1 MKYHDYLTRRYLSR
15 RWAPWAATVAVALG
29 VFSLLTVL
37 AVMEGFK
44 VEMRERIRGT
54 LSHLV
59 IEADPFRGLVGEDP
73 LLRTI
78 ESIDGVKA
86 AAPHVTTLALYKVG
100 VMDHC
105 VLRGVEPAAEC
116 EVSDLARFVLSDDE
130 INEML
135 KDRFMLLPADREPMP
150 VEQVEQLFSLERRRD
165 VLRWRLQEDPG
176 SGFSVD
182 APPKPFIVGIEAL
195 RSGRLSMGDVVQI
208 SSYSPITL
216 EPCSD
221 NFIVVGA
228 FQSGVYEQDLR
239 WAYTHIRSL
248 QDTLELWDEE
258 AEDMRLSGISI
269 KLDDYSQADRI
280 KGEIRREVDRRM
292 FLNPDHPDKIP
303 LRSPSFETWEDKRAN
318 LIQAVE
324 IEKRII
330 SVLMLLIVAFAAG
343 MIFLILM
350 LLVIEK
356 ERDLGVLRALG
367 ATRSGV
373 VSLVLRQGMF
383 LCTAGA
389 AVGLLAGWAFLE
401 NINGFHDL
409 VYQMTGLRLFPPN
422 VYYLERIPMVLR
434 WQDVLL
440 VSLPTLIF
448 GFFGSILPA
457 IRAGRHDPIKALHH
471 E

>member
-15 RWAPWAATVAVALG
+15 RWAPWAATVAVTLG

-44 VEMRERIRGT
+44 IEMRERIRGT

-59 IEADPFRGLVGEDP
+59 VEADPFRGLVGEDQ
-73 LLRTI
+73 LLEAI
-78 ESIDGVKA
+78 SAVPGVKA
-86 AAPHVTTLALYKVG
+86 VAPHVTTLALYKVG

-105 VLRGVEPAAEC
+105 VLRGVDPAAEC
-116 EVSDLARFVLSDDE
+116 GVSELARFVLSDDE
-130 INEML
+130 INLML
-135 KDRFMLLPADREPMP
+135 QDRFMLLPADRDPMP
-150 VEQVEQLFSLERRRD
+150 IEQVEQVFSLERRRD

-176 SGFSVD
+176 SGFSVE
-182 APPKPFIVGIEAL
+182 APPQPIIVGIEAL
-195 RSGRLSMGDVVQI
+195 RSRKLNMGDVVQI

-216 EPCSD
+216 EPCSG
-221 NFIVVGA
+221 NFLVVGA

-248 QDTLELWDEE
+248 QDTLELWDDD

-269 KLDDYSQADRI
+269 KLDDYSEAETI
-280 KGEIRREVDRRM
+280 KGEIRRQVEERM
-292 FLNPDHPDKIP
+292 FLDADDPNRIP
-303 LRSPSFETWEDKRAN
+303 LRSPSYETWEDKRAN
-318 LIQAVE
+318 LIKAVE

-373 VSLVLRQGMF
+373 VSLVLRQGML
-383 LCTAGA
+383 LCTIGA
-389 AVGLLAGWAFLE
+389 ALGLLGGWIFLE
-401 NINGFHDL
+401 NINAFHDF
-409 VYQMTGLRLFPPN
+409 VFRMTGLRLFPPN
-422 VYYLERIPMVLR
+422 VYYLERIPAVLR
-434 WQDVLL
+434 WQDILL

>member
-1 MKYHDYLTRRYLSR
+1 MKYHDYLTRRYLKR
-15 RWAPWAATVAVALG
+15 RWAPWAATIAVTLG

-44 VEMRERIRGT
+44 IEMRERIRGT

-59 IEADPFRGLVGEDP
+59 VEADPFRGLVGEDQ
-73 LLRTI
+73 LIEAI
-78 ESIDGVKA
+78 ESIPGVQA

-100 VMDHC
+100 IMDHC
-105 VLRGVEPAAEC
+105 VLRGVEPASEC
-116 EVSDLARFVLSDDE
+116 EVTDLARFVLSDKE
-130 INEML
+130 INLML
-135 KDRFMLLPADREPMP
+135 QDRFMLLPADRDPMP
-150 VEQVEQLFSLERRRD
+150 TEEVEKLFSLERRREI
-165 VLRWRLQEDPG
+165 LRWRLQEDPG

-182 APPKPFIVGIEAL
+182 APPKAIIVGIEAL
-195 RSGRLSMGDVVQI
+195 RSNRLSIGDVVQI

-216 EPCSD
+216 EPCAGS
-221 NFIVVGA
+221 FLVVGA

-239 WAYTHIRSL
+239 WTYTHIRSL
-248 QDTLELWDEE
+248 QDTLELWDED

-269 KLDDYSQADRI
+269 RLDDYSQAEKIR
-280 KGEIRREVDRRM
+280 GEIRREVEKRM
-292 FLNPDHPDKIP
+292 FLDPSDPQSIP
-303 LRSPSFETWEDKRAN
+303 LRRPSYETWEDKRAN
-318 LIQAVE
+318 LIKAVE

-367 ATRSGV
+367 ATRGGV
-373 VSLVLRQGMF
+373 TSLVLRQGMF
-383 LCTAGA
+383 LCSVGA
-389 AVGLLAGWAFLE
+389 VLGLLGGWVFLE
-401 NINGFHDL
+401 NINAFHDF
-409 VYQMTGLRLFPPN
+409 VYRQTGLRLFPPN
-422 VYYLERIPMVLR
+422 VYYLERIPAVLR
-434 WQDVLL
+434 WQDISL
-440 VSLPTLIF
+440 VCVPTLIF
-448 GFFGSILPA
+448 GFLGSILPA